1 MPVRPHTRDQAW
13 LLPPRLE
20 DMIPPEHPVRFVGTF
35 IDEIDLPGWRDFGIE
50 PEALG
55 APSYAPRLL
64 LGVWCYGFMVGIRSC
79 RRLEAACRDN
89 LAFLWLTGLQT
100 PDHNTLWRF
109 YLAHRGEMRKLLKR
123 TVRTAVK
130 AGLIDLAFQAV
141 DGSKVG
147 GNASRDQL
155 YTAEGL
161 RRLLERT
168 EQAIADLEAQNQTG
182 GEPVLPELPK
192 KLREKTALR
201 EKVRQA
207 LEEIS
212 EEERVNLTDKDAVL
226 LKARG
231 GYVLGYNAQAV
242 ASPLKREAGGGHL
255 VTAAAVGERYDQAEL
270 LEMLEAAE
278 ENLGEAPECSLADA
292 GYHSAEN
299 LALCEA
305 EGRTVLMPD
314 PLDRTLANPYHKA
327 NFIYD
332 TESDSY
338 VCPEGQTLKFQGIK
352 HDRKGQPVRRY
363 RAVASVCRACPLF
376 GTCTK
381 NYRHGRTL
389 EVGPHDDAL
398 RRQRSRMATEA
409 AQATYSL
416 RKQVIEPIFG
426 VVKEQ
431 LDGRRFLLRGQEN
444 VDAEWN
450 LLSVAFN
457 LRTLA
462 RVWRTRFA

>member
-1 MPVRPHTRDQAW
+1 
-13 LLPPRLE
+13 
-20 DMIPPEHPVRFVGTF
+20 
-35 IDEIDLPGWRDFGIE
+35 
-50 PEALG
+50 
-55 APSYAPRLL
+55 
-64 LGVWCYGFMVGIRSC
+64 
-79 RRLEAACRDN
+79 
-89 LAFLWLTGLQT
+89 
-100 PDHNTLWRF
+100 
-109 YLAHRGEMRKLLKR
+109 MRKLLKR

-398 RRQRSRMATEA
+398 RRQRARMATEA